1 MNPIEDA
8 RMKYLPEHISV
19 LFVAQA
25 PPDNPKRFFYYENV
39 PEKDY
44 LYVYLSRVFRQ
55 DYSNTNNVLEHNRTV
70 KTVFLEQFKEN
81 GFFLMDLCRGSE
93 NIDDLISEV
102 PFFMERLKKLEREGR
117 LSKDTPI
124 VLIKADVYDSL
135 RQTLKSYGYNVQD
148 YRISFPSCGQQP
160 KFYKTMSEC
169 LAEIGFLNAMK

>member
-55 DYSNTNNVLEHNRTV
+55 DYSNKNNIREHNRLV
-70 KTVFLEQFKEN
+70 KTLFLEQFREN
-81 GFFLMDLCRGSE
+81 GFFLMDLCRSSE
-93 NIDDLISEV
+93 NIDYLISEV
-102 PFFMERLKKLEREGR
+102 PFFMERLMKLEKEGR
-117 LSKDTPI
+117 LSKETPI

-135 RQTLKSYGYNVQD
+135 RHLLKASGYNVQD

-160 KFYKTMSEC
+160 RFYKTMSEC
-169 LAEIGFLNAMK
+169 LEGIGFLDAMK